1 MKNEVLVNVENLSY
15 TYSDGNRAL
24 ENVSFKIRNGETVG
38 IVGPNGAGKS
48 TLLLI
53 LLGILQPRN
62 GNGHV
67 TIAGKPLTKNTLTAI
82 RKHVGLVFQDP
93 DDQLFMSTVFD
104 DVAFGPINMGL
115 NETQVHKRVRL
126 ALHKVGLSGYEDRCP
141 HHLSFGEKK
150 RVALATVLSMHP
162 EILLLDEPTA
172 NLDPQA
178 RRNTIKLINGF
189 HSVKLISSHDIEM
202 LVETCDKVLLL
213 DNGKLIKNGNPK
225 EIFTN
230 EKLLINHGL
239 EMPAAIRILGKKG
252 FGMVRNSAKLKKQK

>member
-1 MKNEVLVNVENLSY
+1 MKTEILVNVENLSY

-24 ENVSFKIRNGETVG
+24 ENVSFKIRDGETVG

-67 TIAGKPLTKNTLTAI
+67 TIAGKI
-82 RKHVGLVFQDP
+82 RKRVGLVFQDP

-104 DVAFGPINMGL
+104 DVAFGPINMGFT
-115 NETQVHKRVRL
+115 EASIRKRVKL
-126 ALHKVGLSGYEDRCP
+126 ALRKVGLSGYEDRCP

-178 RRNTIKLINGF
+178 RRKTIELINGF

-202 LVETCDKVLLL
+202 LIETCDKVLLL

-230 EKLLINHGL
+230 EKLLLNHGL
-239 EMPAAIRILGKKG
+239 EMPATIKLLGKKG
-252 FGMVRNSAKLKKQK
+252 FEMVRNSTKLKKQK